1 MLINK
6 GVQTELLTL
15 RFNKFAHMTTKTLRI
30 YSQDITPR
38 LEYVAE
44 IIFSSILGI
53 EYEITADRRKIGG
66 NPAII
71 YSDEK
76 VKGQFVIRPSGLLA
90 ATGVTPLEP
99 EVIVIDDIPVLFPAD
114 GGSIPFDIF
123 SAAFYM
129 LSRYEEYLPFAP
141 DVHGRYQGIRSLAY
155 RKGFLRMPVVEI
167 WSRYLA
173 GLLVR
178 YYPVLS
184 IRHNEFSSLVTID
197 VDQPFAYRSRGL
209 LRSMGGV
216 MKGLAGIGAR
226 PAERIRT
233 MAGSQA
239 DPYDSFDY
247 IEKQLKHN
255 GNDALFFFPT
265 GDQGEYDHSPPYRD
279 HDYRE
284 IIHKYDKM
292 FGSGLH
298 PSYRSAG
305 RPKTLR
311 METERY
317 RTITGHH
324 PERARQHWLLLHMP
338 ETYQA
343 YSDAGITADYTMG
356 YADEPGFRAGIAR
369 PFPFYDLSLE
379 KVTGLTVVPF
389 QVMDGTLRQYLH
401 LSPDAALAVIRS
413 LIDATRKAG
422 GMFVSVWHNTSLTEG
437 NGWEGWRKVFEE
449 TLALQK
455 P

>member
-1 MLINK
+1 M
-6 GVQTELLTL
+6 
-15 RFNKFAHMTTKTLRI
+15 ATKKLRI
-30 YSQDITPR
+30 YSQEITPR
-38 LEYVAE
+38 LEYAAE

-76 VKGQFVIRPSGLLA
+76 VREQFVIRPSGLLA
-90 ATGVTPLEP
+90 ASGVTPLEP
-99 EVIVIDDIPVLFPAD
+99 EVAYLDDLPVLFPSE
-114 GGSIPFDIF
+114 GGSIAFDIF

-141 DVHGRYQGIRSLAY
+141 DVHGRYQAIRSLAY
-155 RKGFLRMPVVEI
+155 RKGFLQMPVVEL

-173 GLLVR
+173 GLLVKS
-178 YYPVLS
+178 YPVLS
-184 IRHNEFSSLVTID
+184 IRHNEFSSLVTVD

-209 LRSMGGV
+209 LRSVGGL
-216 MKGLAGIGAR
+216 MKGLAGTGAR

-233 MAGSQA
+233 MAGSQT
-239 DPYDSFDY
+239 DPYDNFDY
-247 IEKQLKHN
+247 IEQQLQLN
-255 GNDALFFFPT
+255 GSNALFFFPT

-279 HDYRE
+279 NDYRE
-284 IIHKYDKM
+284 IIRRYDKM
-292 FGSGLH
+292 YGSGLH

-311 METERY
+311 METDRY
-317 RTITGHH
+317 RSITGHGA
-324 PERARQHWLLLHMP
+324 ERARQHWLLLSMP
-338 ETYQA
+338 ETYQS
-343 YSDAGITADYTMG
+343 YIDAGIRADYTMG

-369 PFPFYDLSLE
+369 PFPFYDLSRE
-379 KVTGLTVVPF
+379 KITGLTIVPF

-401 LSPDAALAVIRS
+401 LSPEAALVVIRS
-413 LIDATRKAG
+413 LIAVTRRAG
-422 GMFVSVWHNTSLTEG
+422 GMFVSVWHNTSLTEV
-437 NGWEGWRKVFEE
+437 NGWEGWRNVFEE

-455 P
+455 V